1 MSKPITT
8 AGTPG
13 QRRGPVTLPG
23 GWQRAT
29 LSELVTDV
37 QAGFAV
43 GERDPKGM
51 IQLRMNNVTK
61 SGTWDWSSF
70 IRVPADK
77 ETKKSYVLQ
86 PGDVL
91 FNNTNST
98 EMVGKSA
105 LFEGHQEPIVFSNH
119 FTRIRSNTERLL
131 PEFLSLW
138 LLSRWQK
145 GDFARQCDRWIG
157 QSAIQRNKLLALE
170 LPLPPVAEQRRI
182 AGRLREQL
190 AAVAQARAAVQAQL
204 DAAHALPAAHL
215 RAVFNSPTAQR
226 WPRRKLDKLCDLLPS
241 KAIALSGDTEVRA
254 ITSACLTE
262 TGFNPEGVKTARMW
276 AAAAR
281 DSIVSRGEILIAR
294 SNTPEWVGRVSI
306 YGGEPKGIVASD
318 LTVRLWPRDQ
328 SVGSFLAS
336 YLSSLF
342 VSGYWKDRAG
352 GASGTMKKITRAQIE
367 SEQVPAPSFAEQQ
380 LVADKLEAE
389 LEAAANAKNT
399 LQDRLTALDHLPATL
414 LREAFGG

>member
-1 MSKPITT
+1 MPTAKLQITRENGDI
-8 AGTPG
+8 AI
-13 QRRGPVTLPG
+13 LPQ
-23 GWQRAT
+23 GWQRVKLA
-29 LSELVTDV
+29 DV
-37 QAGFAV
+37 VLEAQAGFAA
-43 GERDPKGM
+43 GERDAKGT
-51 IQLRMNNVTK
+51 IQLRMNNITK

-70 IRVPADK
+70 IRVPADDDI
-77 ETKKSYVLQ
+77 KKFYTLQ
-86 PGDVL
+86 PGDIL

-119 FTRIRSNTERLL
+119 FTRIRTNREKLA
-131 PEFLSLW
+131 PEFLALW

-145 GDFARQCDRWIG
+145 GDFARLCDRWIG

-170 LPLPPVAEQRRI
+170 LPLPSLAEQRRI
-182 AGRLREQL
+182 AGRMRKQL
-190 AAVAQARAAVQAQL
+190 DAVAQARAAVQTQL
-204 DAAHALPAAHL
+204 DAAQSLPAAHL
-215 RAVFNSPTAQR
+215 RAVFNSTAAQR
-226 WPRRKLDKLCDLLPS
+226 WPRRKLDELCNLLPS

-281 DSIVSRGEILIAR
+281 ESIVSPGEILIAR
-294 SNTPEWVGRVSI
+294 SNTPELVGRVSI
-306 YGGEPKGIVASD
+306 YGGEPKSVVASD

-336 YLSSLF
+336 YLSFLF

-352 GASGTMKKITRAQIE
+352 GASGTMKKITRTQIE
-367 SEQVPAPSFAEQQ
+367 AEQVPAPSFAEQQ
-380 LVADKLEAE
+380 LVADRLKAE
-389 LEAAANAKNT
+389 LAATLGVKTT
-399 LQDRLTALDHLPATL
+399 LQARLAALDRLPAAL
-414 LREAFGG
+414 LREAFSGRI